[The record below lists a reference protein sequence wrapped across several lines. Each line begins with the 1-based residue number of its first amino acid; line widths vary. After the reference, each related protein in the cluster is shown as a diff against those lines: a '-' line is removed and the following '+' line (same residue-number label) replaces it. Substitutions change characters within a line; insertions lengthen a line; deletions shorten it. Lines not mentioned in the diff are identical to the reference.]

1 MNTPDPASG
10 PQPSLPLRL
19 GFWLLLGMFST
30 GFAEVVSGSQP
41 FPFFQP
47 WGIIVVTP
55 LYTLHILVLTTVI
68 VRFRMLTW
76 QGLCFAGAL
85 FGLYE
90 ACITKVLWDPPW
102 GQEVALS
109 FAGVAWA
116 HVVLLVLWWH
126 PLVAFFV
133 PLLLA
138 ETLLTGSRSVLGA
151 LPQPVRDALT
161 TGRRPLHWTLGFAV
175 CCGLVTSGSPATI
188 AETTVSI
195 ATNGLLLILLIA
207 LWRARGR
214 GTRYSMESL
223 LPGRTG
229 LVVCAALL
237 AALYAITGPLLLPDS
252 LPGADGYLAIGM
264 LYAVLAAGL
273 LRCRAFYRPAASGDI
288 INPAVSPV
296 WPVYVIFLATYAIVA
311 ACSELILGAHT
322 VAFMMLNWL
331 VGGVIGLYV
340 YGRALYSLRSSVM
353 ATVAQAH
360 R

>member
-10 PQPSLPLRL
+10 SQPSLSSRL
-19 GFWLLLGMFST
+19 GFWLLLGILST

-55 LYTLHILVLTTVI
+55 LYTLHIVVLTTII

-126 PLVAFFV
+126 PLMAFFV

-138 ETLLTGSRSVLGA
+138 EMLLTGSRSVLGA
-151 LPQPVRDALT
+151 LPRRVRDALT
-161 TGRRPLHWTLGFAV
+161 TGRRPLLWTLVFAV
-175 CCGLVTSGSPATI
+175 GCGLVTSGSPTTI
-188 AETTVSI
+188 AETIVSI

-207 LWRARGR
+207 LWRARGQ

-229 LVVCAALL
+229 LVVCAVLL

-252 LPGADGYLAIGM
+252 LPSADGYLAIGM

-273 LRCRAFYRPAASGDI
+273 LRCRAFYRLATSGDI
-288 INPAVSPV
+288 INPVVSPV
-296 WPVYVIFLATYAIVA
+296 WPVYVLFLVTYTLVA
-311 ACSELILGAHT
+311 ACSEFILGAHT

-331 VGGVIGLYV
+331 IGGIIGLYV
-340 YGRALYSLRSSVM
+340 YGRAIYSLR
-353 ATVAQAH
+353 T
-360 R
+360 